1 MALKASISN
10 VKVVPEGIG
19 ISYGLTYKTKRP
31 SIIGTIPI
39 GYADGYRRALSN
51 RGWVDFHGEVAPIV
65 GRVCMDQCMI
75 DLTDVDGAEIGEEVT
90 LFGGGCAPSVE
101 EMARML
107 DTIPDEVISA
117 IARRVPRVYL
127 KSGKIIE
134 TRDYLEG

>member
-1 MALKASISN
+1 
-10 VKVVPEGIG
+10 
-19 ISYGLTYKTKRP
+19 
-31 SIIGTIPI
+31 
-39 GYADGYRRALSN
+39 
-51 RGWVDFHGEVAPIV
+51 
-65 GRVCMDQCMI
+65 MDQCMI

-134 TRDYLEG
+134 TRDYLEE